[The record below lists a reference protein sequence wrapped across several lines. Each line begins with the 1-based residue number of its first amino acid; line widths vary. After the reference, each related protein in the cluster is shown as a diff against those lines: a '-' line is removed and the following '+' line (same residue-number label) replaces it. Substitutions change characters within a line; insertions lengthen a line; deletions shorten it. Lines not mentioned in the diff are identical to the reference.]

1 MSKTKP
7 DTIIFETND
16 TGYPVTVRQAADR
29 TFSVQYG
36 KQLKTNLSYEE
47 AAQELG
53 YCIFHGLACESKIED

>member
-1 MSKTKP
+1 MKKP

-36 KQLKTNLSYEE
+36 KQLRTNLSYAE

-53 YCIFHGLACESKIED
+53 SCIFHGLACESKIED

>member
-1 MSKTKP
+1 MTKP
-7 DTIIFETND
+7 DTVVFEITD
-16 TGYPVTVRQAADR
+16 TGYYPITVRQAADR

-47 AAQELG
+47 AARELG

>member
-1 MSKTKP
+1 MKKP

-16 TGYPVTVRQAADR
+16 TGYFVIVCQAADR

-36 KQLKTNLSYEE
+36 KQLRTNLSYAE

-53 YCIFHGLACESKIED
+53 SCIFRGLACEGKIED